1 MNFSSLISGFFHVPF
16 KSKFKSKFKG
26 FLAILLFASLGYLG
40 NYFRLPLFFG
50 VDFLFGSI
58 FVLIA
63 TYSHGIRI
71 GVIVSAI
78 ASTYTYFLW
87 GHPYAV
93 VLLILETLWVG
104 IALNYGNKQNA
115 NKQKRSHNIVLIV
128 LSYWLCLGVPLSA
141 CFYFFFL
148 KLGIS
153 SVILVVL
160 KQAINGT
167 FNALI
172 AHLCL
177 DYLPLRK
184 WFQQRQNDWYHLTI
198 QQVLFNLLLAFV
210 FFPVLSIAVVT
221 GYQSL
226 NNVETEISSQLRSST
241 SSISID
247 LKVWNRTNLQTLKE
261 LATLASDDNNLDR
274 LQSVTTALVKV
285 TPSLLS
291 IYTTDAQGNI
301 LSAFPSIPDAKRASP
316 NKYIDDKEIFQKV
329 RSSLDITF
337 SDIYSDSEASIPHIE
352 VAMPI
357 LKNNRFNGIVIGSIN
372 ITQFKEFLI
381 ENSALWN
388 VEAFLVDFH
397 KEVISSTSS
406 NLMSGQIFDLRQQGE
421 ILAFK
426 PEQIQLLPP
435 MKGDPMMTRWRKSYY
450 VQQVAIGEQ
459 NPWTL
464 VIRLSPVPYINALEN
479 LYTYILMI
487 VVAIILLATLVADAL
502 SRRLL
507 KPIAGLMRL
516 TTDLQQNL
524 SVESDFAWESKSFE
538 EIDTL
543 GYNFKIMAITLQEKF
558 QEIHQVNLNLEER
571 VRERS
576 EELRKSE
583 ERWQV
588 AIQASD
594 NGIWD
599 WDIETGV
606 IFRSARWRTMLG
618 FDPDLDNEEQID
630 WIDLIHPQDRDRV
643 LKEEEKYF
651 GREVPCCINEYR
663 MRCQDGS
670 YKWILTHS
678 MALWNDKGIPIR
690 MIGSNNDI
698 TDRKLANIEMLQA
711 MESAQAANRAK
722 SEFLATMSHEI
733 RTPMNAVIGM
743 ASLLLDT
750 QLNSEQQEFAEIIRS
765 SGNNLLTIIN
775 DILDFSKIESGKF
788 SLDIQSFNLRD
799 CIEESLDLLALSA
812 SSKGIELAYAMATN
826 VPEWIRSD
834 ITRLR
839 QILVNL
845 LSNAIKFT
853 PKGSV
858 NLQVSVIEIPVE
870 VKNINSSD
878 NNSETSYQLL
888 FAAKDT
894 GIGIPKDRYDRLFKP
909 FSQVDSSTTRQYG
922 GTGLGLAISNRL
934 TQLMG
939 GEMSVK
945 SEVGVG
951 STFSFTIATVALEI
965 KLSQVEIQMKPKS
978 HSIFDP
984 NFAIK
989 FPLKILLAE
998 DNIVN
1003 QKVAIRFLERLGY
1016 KIDAVANGIEALE
1029 SMYRKTYDV
1038 ILMDVN
1044 MPEMDGLT
1052 ATKRIILEFPQSPW
1066 IIALTASAFESDRDI
1081 CLQAGMRDYMSKP
1094 IQVQDLIQAL
1104 ERAYINKRQH

>member
-1 MNFSSLISGFFHVPF
+1 MDLSLPISKLFHTSF
-16 KSKFKSKFKG
+16 KNKFKDLFA
-26 FLAILLFASLGYLG
+26 LLLFASLGYLG

-63 TYSHGIRI
+63 TYFYGIRI
-71 GVIVSAI
+71 GVMVSAI
-78 ASTYTYFLW
+78 ASICTYLLW
-87 GHPYAV
+87 EHPYAAILFV
-93 VLLILETLWVG
+93 LETLWVG
-104 IALNYGNKQNA
+104 IRLNYG

-128 LSYWLCLGVPLSA
+128 LSYWLCLGAPLSA
-141 CFYFFFL
+141 CFYYFFL
-148 KLGIS
+148 KVGID

-160 KQAINGT
+160 KQVINGT
-167 FNALI
+167 FNALV

-184 WFQQRQNDWYHLTI
+184 WFQQRQSDWHNLTI

-210 FFPVLSIAVVT
+210 FFPLLSIAVVT

-226 NNVETEISSQLRSST
+226 QNVEDEISSQLLSST
-241 SSISID
+241 SSISAN
-247 LKVWNRTNLQTLKE
+247 LKVWNRTNLRTLQE
-261 LATLASDDNNLDR
+261 LATLASDNNNWDR
-274 LQSVTTALVKV
+274 LQFATTALGKV
-285 TPSLLS
+285 TPSFLS
-291 IYTTDAQGNI
+291 IYTADAQGNI
-301 LSAFPSIPDAKRASP
+301 LSAFPSIPDANRASL
-316 NKYIDDKEIFQKV
+316 NEYIDDEEIFQKV
-329 RSSLDITF
+329 RSSLDIVF
-337 SDIYSDSEASIPHIE
+337 SDTYTDRGASTSHIDM
-352 VAMPI
+352 AMPI
-357 LKNNRFNGIVIGSIN
+357 LKNNRFNGIVIGSLN
-372 ITQFKEFLI
+372 ITEFKDFLI
-381 ENSALWN
+381 ENSSAWN
-388 VEAFLVDFH
+388 VEAFLIDRY
-397 KEVISSTSS
+397 KKVISSTSL
-406 NLMSGQIFDLRQQGE
+406 NFISGQIFDLQQEGE
-421 ILAFK
+421 IRAFK
-426 PEQIQLLPP
+426 PDQIQWVPQ
-435 MKGDPMMTRWRKSYY
+435 MKGSAMLTRWRKSYY

-464 VIRLSPVPYINALEN
+464 VVRLSAVPHINALEN
-479 LYTYILMI
+479 LYTYILVTVME
-487 VVAIILLATLVADAL
+487 IILLAIIVANL
-502 SRRLL
+502 LGRRLL
-507 KPIAGLMRL
+507 KPIAKLMRL

-524 SVESDFAWESKSFE
+524 SVESDFEWESKSFE

-543 GYNFKIMAITLQEKF
+543 GYNFQVMAIALQEKF
-558 QEIHQVNLNLEER
+558 QEIQQVNLNLEER
-571 VRERS
+571 VLERS
-576 EELRKSE
+576 EALLKSE
-583 ERWQV
+583 ERWQL

-599 WDIETGV
+599 CNMETGV
-606 IFRSARWRTMLG
+606 LFRSARWRTMLG
-618 FDPDLDNEEQID
+618 FEPNPDNEELIN
-630 WIDLIHPQDRDRV
+630 WIDLIHPEDRNGV
-643 LKEEEKYF
+643 LKEQKKYLA
-651 GREVPCCINEYR
+651 REIPCCITEYR

-678 MALWNDKGIPIR
+678 MALWNDKGIPTR
-690 MIGSNNDI
+690 MIGSNKNI

-722 SEFLATMSHEI
+722 SEFLAIMSHEI

-750 QLNSEQQEFAEIIRS
+750 TLNSEQQEFIEIIRS
-765 SGNNLLTIIN
+765 SGNNLLMIIN
-775 DILDFSKIESGKF
+775 DILDFSKIESGQF
-788 SLDIQSFNLRD
+788 SLDIQSFNLQD
-799 CIEESLDLLALSA
+799 CIQESLDLLAVNS
-812 SSKGIELAYAMATN
+812 SSKNVELAYSMASN

-845 LSNAIKFT
+845 LGNAIKFT

-870 VKNINSSD
+870 GKNINSS
-878 NNSETSYQLL
+878 EIPYQLL
-888 FAAKDT
+888 FAVKDT

-934 TQLMG
+934 TQLLG
-939 GEMSVK
+939 GEMWAD

-951 STFSFTIATVALEI
+951 STFSFTISTVAVEI
-965 KLSQVEIQMKPKS
+965 KLSQVETPIEPKN

-998 DNIVN
+998 DNVVN
-1003 QKVAIRFLERLGY
+1003 QKVVIRYLERLGY
-1016 KIDAVANGIEALE
+1016 QIDVVANGIEALE
-1029 SMYRKTYDV
+1029 SMYRKTYEV
-1038 ILMDVN
+1038 ILMDIN

-1052 ATKRIILEFPQSPW
+1052 ATKRIILEFPENPW

-1081 CLQAGMRDYMSKP
+1081 CLQAGMQDYVSKP
-1094 IQVQDLIQAL
+1094 IQVQNLIQAL
-1104 ERAYINKRQH
+1104 ERAYTNKKQH

>member
-1 MNFSSLISGFFHVPF
+1 MNFSLLISEFFHTP
-16 KSKFKSKFKG
+16 FKSKFKG

-40 NYFRLPLFFG
+40 NHLRLPLFFG

-63 TYSHGIRI
+63 VYSHGIRI

-78 ASTYTYFLW
+78 ASTCTYFLW

-153 SVILVVL
+153 TVILVVL

-172 AHLCL
+172 AHLCI
-177 DYLPLRK
+177 DYCPLRK
-184 WFQQRQNDWYHLTI
+184 WFQQRQNDWHHLTI

-226 NNVETEISSQLRSST
+226 NTVETEISSQLRSST
-241 SSISID
+241 SSIYTD
-247 LKVWNRTNLQTLKE
+247 LKVWNRTNLRTLKE
-261 LATLASDDNNLDR
+261 LATLASDNNNLDR
-274 LQSVTTALVKV
+274 LQSVTTALGKV

-291 IYTTDAQGNI
+291 IYTADAQGNI
-301 LSAFPSIPDAKRASP
+301 LSAFPSIPDAKRASL
-316 NKYIDDKEIFQKV
+316 NEYIENEEIFQKV

-337 SDIYSDSEASIPHIE
+337 SDIYSDSGASIPHIE

-357 LKNNRFNGIVIGSIN
+357 LKNNRFDGIVIGSLN
-372 ITQFKEFLI
+372 ITQFTDFLI
-381 ENSALWN
+381 ENSTIWT
-388 VEAFLVDFH
+388 VEVLLVDRI

-406 NLMSGQIFDLRQQGE
+406 NLMPGQIFDLRQQGE
-421 ILAFK
+421 IRAFK

-435 MKGDPMMTRWRKSYY
+435 LKGTSMARWRKSYY

-464 VIRLSPVPYINALEN
+464 VVRLSPVPYINALEN

-487 VVAIILLATLVADAL
+487 VMGIILLATLAADSL

-507 KPIAGLMRL
+507 KPIAKLMRL

-524 SVESDFAWESKSFE
+524 SVESDFAWELKSFE

-543 GYNFKIMAITLQEKF
+543 GYNFKIMAIALQEKF
-558 QEIHQVNLNLEER
+558 QEIHQINLNLEER

-576 EELRKSE
+576 QELLKSE
-583 ERWQV
+583 ERWQL
-588 AIQASD
+588 AIQACN

-599 WDIETGV
+599 WDIETGIV
-606 IFRSARWRTMLG
+606 FRSVRWRTMLG
-618 FDPDLDNEEQID
+618 FEPNPDHENQIN
-630 WIDLIHPQDRDRV
+630 WIDLVHPEDRDRV
-643 LKEEEKYF
+643 LKDQEKYF
-651 GREVPCCINEYR
+651 GHEIPCCITEYR

-698 TDRKLANIEMLQA
+698 TDLKLANIEMLQV
-711 MESAQAANRAK
+711 MESTQAANRAK
-722 SEFLATMSHEI
+722 SEFVATMSHEI

-870 VKNINSSD
+870 VKNIHSAD

-888 FAAKDT
+888 FAVKDT

-951 STFSFTIATVALEI
+951 STFSFTIATVAVEI
-965 KLSQVEIQMKPKS
+965 KLSQVEIQIKPKS

-1029 SMYRKTYDV
+1029 SMYRKNYDV

-1104 ERAYINKRQH
+1104 EQAYINKRQH